1 MNNHQRRID
10 LTSIES
16 FNEIREQKQ
25 ALKAEIDDLGK
36 EITASAKDIVVK
48 GAKATLTTVA
58 VAIVTKGLATY
69 LKLKRTSASSQVEQK
84 DSTFENQDMKVDGA
98 AHESKLQGIL
108 VYIDMLIKVVD
119 SAKVVYSVIQRYR
132 EMDWE
137 EE

>member
-1 MNNHQRRID
+1 MSNYEHRID

-16 FNEIREQKQ
+16 FDEIRERKQ

-58 VAIVTKGLATY
+58 IAIVTKGMATY
-69 LKLKRTSASSQVEQK
+69 LKLKRTGASSEVDLE
-84 DSTFENQDMKVDGA
+84 DNFIEGQDMTADSEGR
-98 AHESKLQGIL
+98 ESKLHGIL

-119 SAKVVYSVIQRYR
+119 SAKVVYSIIQRYH
-132 EMDWE
+132 EADWE